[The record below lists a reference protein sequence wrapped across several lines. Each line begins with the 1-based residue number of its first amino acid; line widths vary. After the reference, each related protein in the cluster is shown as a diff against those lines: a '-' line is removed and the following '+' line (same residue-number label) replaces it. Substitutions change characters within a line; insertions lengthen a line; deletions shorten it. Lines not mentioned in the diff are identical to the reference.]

1 MGLVLLGTTTVHGRP
16 KAFDA
21 VTAARPA
28 FPPEEEKKWIL
39 SGLEDCCRVERMKA
53 PMPRDLKEP
62 EGWRRSSLRKIL
74 LLRFSDLCLNCIYWA
89 KGCSEVVPSSCF
101 RKVGGLDERSLAPGL
116 GLIMDL
122 GVTRHDG

>member
-62 EGWRRSSLRKIL
+62 EGWRRSSLRKIHPAAL
-74 LLRFSDLCLNCIYWA
+74 ERLADSTRGVLRQ
-89 KGCSEVVPSSCF
+89 
-101 RKVGGLDERSLAPGL
+101 GL
-116 GLIMDL
+116 G
-122 GVTRHDG
+122 